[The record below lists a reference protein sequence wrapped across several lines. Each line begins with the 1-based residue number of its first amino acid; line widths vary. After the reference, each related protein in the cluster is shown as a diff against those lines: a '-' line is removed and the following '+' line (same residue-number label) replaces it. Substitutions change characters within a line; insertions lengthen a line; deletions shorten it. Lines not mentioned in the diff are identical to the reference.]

1 MEIGVVGLAP
11 AVLHAA
17 SAVGVS
23 LGASVVTPSATAAA
37 ASTASAAMFS
47 KLDFTSEPISPSSP
61 TKPTDDNGT
70 QSPAGIS
77 SLRRGSISEVSTPA
91 ATPGATSD
99 AGDEIFPIQ
108 NAVSNS
114 SFNSIRSNS
123 SFDLSP
129 SDRDAQ
135 IVDAKA
141 VVRRL
146 QAKPLTG
153 QVVAWAW
160 ERAAALSLSKKAP
173 PVSLLAALWPATET
187 CAARCTAQDVV
198 EILDAWLVLLQR
210 WPRHFRLP
218 ADTLGIM
225 ASVTFPAAIKRM
237 SDSRLQQLARACSGI
252 AQHRIDPS
260 LSNIGAAKTPS
271 ARDLMQPIFA
281 LGVAEAAWR
290 IVDSVRYISPDVLEL
305 LITASKAWRWSATPI
320 DSGLLL
326 AMKEST
332 QSALNIIKAAVQ
344 KEFSS

>member
-1 MEIGVVGLAP
+1 
-11 AVLHAA
+11 
-17 SAVGVS
+17 VS

-47 KLDFTSEPISPSSP
+47 KLDFTPEPIRPSNP
-61 TKPTDDNGT
+61 TKPTNNNGT

-77 SLRRGSISEVSTPA
+77 SLRRGFISEVSTPA
-91 ATPGATSD
+91 ATPVASSHT
-99 AGDEIFPIQ
+99 GDDIFPQQ

-114 SFNSIRSNS
+114 SFNSVRSNS
-123 SFDLSP
+123 SFDLNP
-129 SDRDAQ
+129 SDLDTQ
-135 IVDAKA
+135 VVDVKA

-160 ERAAALSLSKKAP
+160 ERAAALSLSKRAP
-173 PVSLLAALWPATET
+173 PVSLLAALWPATESS
-187 CAARCTAQDVV
+187 AARCTSQDVV

-210 WPRHFRLP
+210 WPRHFKLP
-218 ADTLGIM
+218 ADTLGKM
-225 ASVTFPAAIKRM
+225 TSVTFPAAVKRM

-260 LSNIGAAKTPS
+260 LSNIGATKTPS

-290 IVDSVRYISPDVLEL
+290 VVDPVRYVPPDVLEL

-320 DSGLLL
+320 DDALLL

-332 QSALNIIKAAVQ
+332 QLALNIIKEAVQ
-344 KEFSS
+344 KECSS